1 VVEFLC
7 LPRKEASKGKGRRL
21 TMLKV
26 VIGVEKTNSKTTTL
40 HPKLP
45 KSNLTLHF
53 LLENLSLKSK
63 TKLRVFKES
72 RNNYPHYR
80 CP

>member
-1 VVEFLC
+1 VPTKKRGFKRK
-7 LPRKEASKGKGRRL
+7 RKEVDHVEGGYRGK
-21 TMLKV
+21 
-26 VIGVEKTNSKTTTL
+26 KTNSKTTTL

>member
-1 VVEFLC
+1 
-7 LPRKEASKGKGRRL
+7 
-21 TMLKV
+21 MLKMATR
-26 VIGVEKTNSKTTTL
+26 IGKTNSQTTILHPL

-45 KSNLTLHF
+45 TSILTLYF

-72 RNNYPHYR
+72 RNSYLYYCYP
-80 CP
+80 